1 MKIYQLKNA
10 PLRSATV
17 WIFSLFWF
25 SFCFSFCSSFFDS
38 QASWIAAAL
47 APKGQ
52 LRRSGEVVNSL
63 FLPHS
68 VEGICL
74 FLSLLFDDDLPPN
87 CSTEAAVAA
96 RGGSNFISNHPSGGF
111 VLWL

>member
-1 MKIYQLKNA
+1 M
-10 PLRSATV
+10 LRSATV
-17 WIFSLFWF
+17 WIFSLFW
-25 SFCFSFCSSFFDS
+25 FSFCSSFFDS

-47 APKGQ
+47 VPKQQ
-52 LRRSGEVVNSL
+52 LGRSGEDVNSP

-87 CSTEAAVAA
+87 CSTEADAAAAAAAAAAA
-96 RGGSNFISNHPSGGF
+96 RGGSNFINNHPSGGF